1 MTPSVFLHKQQN
13 LINSIS
19 MKNLLMVFS
28 LLFSTLNYAQVTQRN
43 ILSKKYTLE
52 SVKQSLIAQS
62 EYKPFPKT
70 PEAWKA
76 AVPDSV
82 LATIIKDAEALL
94 DYKFEPISATISMDF
109 TRSGDRT
116 RHGYCR

>member
-1 MTPSVFLHKQQN
+1 
-13 LINSIS
+13 

-76 AVPDSV
+76 SVPDSV
-82 LATIIKDAEALL
+82 LATIIKEAEVLL
-94 DYKFEPISATISMDF
+94 DYKFEPISATVSMP
-109 TRSGDRT
+109 RSIART
-116 RHGYCR
+116 GKIHGNCG